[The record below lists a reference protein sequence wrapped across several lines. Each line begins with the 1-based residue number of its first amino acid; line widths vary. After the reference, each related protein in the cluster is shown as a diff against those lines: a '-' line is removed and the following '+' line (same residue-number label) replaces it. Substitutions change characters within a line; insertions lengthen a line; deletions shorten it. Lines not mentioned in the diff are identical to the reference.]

1 MNRLAKLYD
10 DISKMEQ
17 PEEGLAV
24 ILCNEQSYAA
34 ALYLERLGRRF
45 RPYGFCLGRASDLAF
60 PDFGTDTAR
69 DLKIIAPSLEHCA
82 ADFIH
87 LVVQYRCAT
96 AAEVELGYLALCACE
111 AVDEK
116 SIWLVVGSR
125 HSQPSARKK
134 AGTIANSYGKSLRC
148 LPSPASEKGDIALT
162 REFRTTVL
170 RSLDH
175 GG

>member
-1 MNRLAKLYD
+1 MSWLAKLYD
-10 DISKMEQ
+10 DINKTEQ
-17 PEEGLAV
+17 PEGGLAV
-24 ILCNEQSYAA
+24 VLCNEQSYAA
-34 ALYLERLGRRF
+34 ALCLERLGRRF
-45 RPYGFCLGRASDLAF
+45 RPYGFYLGRASDLAF
-60 PDFGTDTAR
+60 PDFGTDMAR
-69 DLKIIAPSLEHCA
+69 DLRIIAPSLENCA

-87 LVVQYRCAT
+87 LVAQYRCAT

-125 HSQPSARKK
+125 HDRSNARKK

-148 LPSPASEKGDIALT
+148 LSSPASEREDIALT
-162 REFRTTVL
+162 REFRTAVL